1 MWDFQVEWSDSR
13 EKDMF
18 RELGLYREMRRG
30 PRSATGTKKEGSS

>member
-18 RELGLYREMRRG
+18 KEMGFYREMRRG
-30 PRSATGTKKEGSS
+30 PRVAMGTKKEGSS